1 MKKKKT
7 VQPEAAKPTD
17 RNPTAFPLSDMAPSD
32 ELQVYYNE
40 AYLREK
46 KRFNDIFG
54 IIEQEEQEKEKV
66 YIPPSPDEYV
76 TMKKYKRLQ
85 NVATAFIALT
95 ILFAA
100 AAVVLGLKFFNII

>member
-7 VQPEAAKPTD
+7 VQPEAHKPAD

-40 AYLREK
+40 AYLKEK

-54 IIEQEEQEKEKV
+54 IIEPEEQEKEKV

-76 TMKKYKRLQ
+76 TMKKFKRMQ
-85 NVATAFIALT
+85 NVATTFIALT
-95 ILFAA
+95 IIFAA
-100 AAVVLGLKFFNII
+100 AAVILGLKFLNVI

>member
-1 MKKKKT
+1 MKKKKQQSEVIKT
-7 VQPEAAKPTD
+7 AD
-17 RNPTAFPLSDMAPSD
+17 NRNPTAFPLSDMTPSD
-32 ELQVYYNE
+32 ELQIYYNE
-40 AYLREK
+40 AYMKEK

-76 TMKKYKRLQ
+76 TMKKYKRAQ

-95 ILFAA
+95 IVLAA
-100 AAVVLGLKFFNII
+100 ATTVLILKFLNII